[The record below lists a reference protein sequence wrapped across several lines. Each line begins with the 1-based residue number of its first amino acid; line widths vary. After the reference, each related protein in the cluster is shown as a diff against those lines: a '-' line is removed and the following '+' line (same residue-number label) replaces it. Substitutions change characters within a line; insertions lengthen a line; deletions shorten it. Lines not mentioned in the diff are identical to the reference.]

1 VVRGDD
7 NAGIDGHH
15 FRQSANGQR
24 STTMIGTQDLL
35 IALAIGVF
43 FFGAKKLPELS
54 RSLGKAMSEFK
65 KGIEETSDEK
75 PTAPAAPEKP
85 EAK

>member
-1 VVRGDD
+1 
-7 NAGIDGHH
+7 
-15 FRQSANGQR
+15 
-24 STTMIGTQDLL
+24 MIGTQDLL

-75 PTAPAAPEKP
+75 PTAPAAAEKP
-85 EAK
+85 ETK

>member
-1 VVRGDD
+1 
-7 NAGIDGHH
+7 
-15 FRQSANGQR
+15 
-24 STTMIGTQDLL
+24 MIGTQDLL

-65 KGIEETSDEK
+65 KGLAE
-75 PTAPAAPEKP
+75 APEQQPPAPAPEKP
-85 EAK
+85 ETK

>member
-1 VVRGDD
+1 
-7 NAGIDGHH
+7 
-15 FRQSANGQR
+15 
-24 STTMIGTQDLL
+24 MIGTQDLL

-65 KGIEETSDEK
+65 KGIEETADEK
-75 PTAPAAPEKP
+75 PPAPAPEKL
-85 EAK
+85 ESK